1 MKKICYVT
9 STPFAANAFLIEKL
23 KHLSLMYQVTLC
35 VNKSLYQLSP
45 DFEKSGIRT
54 IHIPITRKFSPF
66 IDLKNLITLILF
78 FKREKFQ
85 SVQTFTPKAGLLG
98 SLAAWLCRVPVR
110 IHIFTGQIWVTQRYF
125 QKIFYIMI
133 DHCIGFFANHLL
145 CDSSSQRSFLE
156 TKGGFK
162 QGSIHL
168 VGPGSIS
175 GVNLDVFNPMAA
187 KKNVENFNF
196 LFIGRV
202 TRDKGIYD
210 LIEAFKVVHDRCP
223 QARLWVVGPDEESL
237 VMQIRRSESNNI
249 KGIDWFGPTKHPEVF
264 MASAK
269 ILILPSY
276 REGFGT
282 VIIEAAACKTPS
294 IAYQIDGVIDA
305 IEDGYSGIL
314 VSKGD
319 ITALSLA
326 MIKVINDPLYLERL
340 AEGGYT
346 RVINKFSSKEINSQW
361 ADYYQTLLAG
371 H

>member
-23 KHLSLMYQVTLC
+23 KHLSLTYHVTLC
-35 VNKSLYQLSP
+35 VNKSLYPLSP

-66 IDLKNLITLILF
+66 IDLKNLITLILL

-98 SLAAWLCRVPVR
+98 TLAARLCKVPVR

-125 QKIFYIMI
+125 KKIFYIMI
-133 DHCIGFFANHLL
+133 DHCIGFFASHLL
-145 CDSSSQRSFLE
+145 CDSPSQRSFLE

-162 QGSIHL
+162 QGSIQL

-187 KKNVENFNF
+187 KKNVENFTF
-196 LFIGRV
+196 LFIGRI

-210 LIEAFKVVHDRCP
+210 LIQAFKAVNDRYP
-223 QARLWVVGPDEESL
+223 QAHLWVVGPDEESI
-237 VMQIRRSESNNI
+237 VSQIK
-249 KGIDWFGPTKHPEVF
+249 KGDPDNLKGVDWFGPTLNPEIF
-264 MASAK
+264 MARAN
-269 ILILPSY
+269 ILVLPSY
-276 REGFGT
+276 REGFGS

-294 IAYQIDGVIDA
+294 IAYRIDGVIDA
-305 IEDGYSGIL
+305 IEDEYSGIL
-314 VSKGD
+314 VPKGD
-319 ITALSLA
+319 TLALSLA
-326 MIKVINDPLYLERL
+326 MLSVINDPMYLERL
-340 AEGGYT
+340 AENAYK
-346 RVINKFSSKEINSQW
+346 RAINKFSSKKINSCW
-361 ADYYQTLLAG
+361 LDYYQTLLAG
-371 H
+371 Y